1 MDKFLGVGLVN
12 LLGISLFVIIFIVIL
27 KVVTLKNKVPGVTE
41 VVAII

>member
-27 KVVTLKNKVPGVTE
+27 KVVTLKNKIPGVTE